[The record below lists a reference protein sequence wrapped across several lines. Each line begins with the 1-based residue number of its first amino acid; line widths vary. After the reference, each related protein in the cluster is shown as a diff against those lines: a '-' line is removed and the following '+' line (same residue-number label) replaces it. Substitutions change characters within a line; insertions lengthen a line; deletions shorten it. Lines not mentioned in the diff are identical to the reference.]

1 MISYPKD
8 LSATNRREIKGQLS
22 NSSWGIPVS
31 PPSEP
36 LSMEYDPVNN
46 SRIIFYPEEYKRFN
60 KQSFQFYIRC
70 ISVQLSHRMN
80 VQSNG

>member
-8 LSATNRREIKGQLS
+8 LSATNRRENISK
-22 NSSWGIPVS
+22 SSWRIPVS
-31 PPSEP
+31 PLQEP
-36 LSMEYDPVNN
+36 PGAGYDPEKI
-46 SRIIFYPEEYKRFN
+46 SRSIFYPEEYKRFN